1 MTLNQKI
8 DVREMNIPL
17 LAIVLREML
26 DREEE
31 KLYKQGPLQS
41 CQKRK
46 TTKQKERKTHGDER
60 VTVSG

>member
-1 MTLNQKI
+1 
-8 DVREMNIPL
+8 MNIPL

-31 KLYKQGPLQS
+31 KLYKQGPWQS

-46 TTKQKERKTHGDER
+46 TKKEKNKKEKKIWWWESHCQ
-60 VTVSG
+60 